1 MEKNKKRQSHLS
13 KIVNEFIS
21 EQTFLNA
28 ARAAEV
34 APFARL
40 LMMCL
45 ERLVLLF
52 ESVCQFSHLLRKDVG
67 PPKVKN
73 QRASWIA

>member
-1 MEKNKKRQSHLS
+1 M
-13 KIVNEFIS
+13 VNEFIS

-28 ARAAEV
+28 AEV

-40 LMMCL
+40 LMCF

-67 PPKVKN
+67 PRLKLRIKEHIVNSIK
-73 QRASWIA
+73 